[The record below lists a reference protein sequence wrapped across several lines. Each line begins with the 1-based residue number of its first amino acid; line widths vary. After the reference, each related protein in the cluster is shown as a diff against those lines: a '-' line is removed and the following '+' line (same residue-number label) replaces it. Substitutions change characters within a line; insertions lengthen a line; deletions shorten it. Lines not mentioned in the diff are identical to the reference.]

1 MGSRTRRAA
10 LAASL
15 VLLATILPAG
25 VSAGPGSPPVSPA
38 LCDARPNDNFK
49 KLLECVTVEGV
60 REHQAALQEIANDN
74 GGTRVSGTAGYDESV
89 DYAVDVLDARG
100 YDVTVQEFGFVRFEI
115 LSPSVLQEVAP
126 NPGDLPHIIMS
137 YSGSG
142 DVTAPVASPNPVTG
156 CFAADW
162 AGFPAGSIA
171 LIQRGGST
179 AQVTCTFA
187 LKALNAIAAG
197 AVGVVVYNNAP
208 GDLAGT
214 LGNTFTGNLPVV
226 GITQA
231 LGEQLRATAGLQL
244 RIKTDVLRTPATSY
258 NVLAETK
265 GGNANNVVMV
275 GAHLDSVSAGPG
287 INDNGSGTAAVLE
300 TAEQMSRV
308 NPRNK
313 VRFALWGAEEAS
325 LVGSTF
331 YINNLSEEAHAQ
343 IALYLNFDMVGSPNH
358 VFFIYDGD
366 DSDAVGAGP
375 GPAGSAEIEKTFE
388 RFFESQDTPY
398 KGTDF
403 TGRSDYGPFIAT
415 GIPSGGLFTGA
426 EGIKTAGE
434 AAIWGGTA
442 GIAYDPCYHQ
452 ACDTYDNNNNAA
464 LSMNADAVAYATL
477 QYAMSTSDVNGAKGK
492 GNFKL
497 PTTEDITGLSAK

>member
-1 MGSRTRRAA
+1 M
-10 LAASL
+10 
-15 VLLATILPAG
+15 LLATMLPGA
-25 VSAGPGSPPVSPA
+25 VAAGPQS
-38 LCDARPNDNFK
+38 CDDRSNNSIQ
-49 KLLECVTVEGV
+49 KLLECVTLEGV
-60 REHQAALQEIANDN
+60 REHQAALQEIADDND
-74 GGTRVSGTAGYDESV
+74 GTRVSGTAGYDESV
-89 DYAVDVLDARG
+89 DYAVEILEAAG
-100 YDVTVQEFGFVRFEI
+100 YDVTRQAFDFVRFEVLSASI
-115 LSPSVLQEVAP
+115 LQQVAP
-126 NPGDLPHIIMS
+126 LPAADLAHIIMS

-142 DVTAPVASPNPVTG
+142 DVTAAVASPNPVTG

-162 AGFPAGSIA
+162 AGFPAGNIA

-179 AQVTCTFA
+179 ADFTCTFA
-187 LKALNAIAAG
+187 VKALNAIAAG
-197 AVGVVVYNNAP
+197 AVGVVIYNNAV

-214 LGNTFTGNLPVV
+214 LGNTFAEDVPVV

-231 LGEQLRATAGLQL
+231 LGEQLRATAGLML
-244 RIKTDVLRTPATSY
+244 RIKTDVLREPATAE
-258 NVLAETK
+258 NVLAETR
-265 GGNANNVVMV
+265 GGNANNVVMA

-287 INDNGSGTAAVLE
+287 INDNGSGSAVILE
-300 TAEQMSRV
+300 VAEQMATV
-308 NPRNK
+308 QTRNK

-331 YINNLSEEAHAQ
+331 YVNNLSEAEHAK

-366 DSDAVGAGP
+366 DSDVVGAGP

-388 RFFESQDTPY
+388 RFFESQDLPY

-426 EGIKTAGE
+426 EGIKTAQE
-434 AAIWGGTA
+434 ASIWGGTA
-442 GIAYDPCYHQ
+442 GMAYDPCYHQ
-452 ACDTYDNNNNAA
+452 ACDTFANVNLGA
-464 LSMNADAVAYATL
+464 LDVNADAVAYATL

-497 PTTEDITGLSAK
+497 PTTEDITGLSAQ

>member
-1 MGSRTRRAA
+1 MATRTRRVA
-10 LAASL
+10 LAACA
-15 VLLATILPAG
+15 VVLATLLPAA
-25 VSAGPGSPPVSPA
+25 VAAGPA
-38 LCDARPNDNFK
+38 ACDDRSNNTVQ
-49 KLLECVTVEGV
+49 KLLECVTLDGV

-74 GGTRVSGTAGYDESV
+74 DGTRVSGTTGYDESV
-89 DYAVDVLDARG
+89 DYAVEVLEATG
-100 YDVTVQEFGFVRFEI
+100 YDVTRQEFDFVRFEELSASI
-115 LSPSVLQEVAP
+115 LQQVAP
-126 NPGDLPHIIMS
+126 TPADLPHTIMS

-142 DVTAPVASPNPVTG
+142 DVTAAVASPDPVTG
-156 CFAADW
+156 CFASDW

-171 LIQRGGST
+171 LVQRGGST
-179 AQVTCTFA
+179 ATVTCTFA

-197 AVGVVVYNNAP
+197 AVGVVIYNNAA

-214 LGNTFTGNLPVV
+214 LGNTFAEDVPVV

-231 LGEQLRATAGLQL
+231 LGEQLRATAGLVL
-244 RIKTDVLRTPATSY
+244 RIKTDVLREPATAE
-258 NVLAETK
+258 NVLAESK
-265 GGNANNVVMV
+265 RGNSSNVVMA

-287 INDNGSGTAAVLE
+287 INDNGSGSSVILE
-300 TAEQMSRV
+300 VAEQMAKVSTTNR
-308 NPRNK
+308 

-331 YINNLSEEAHAQ
+331 YVNSLSEEDHAR

-366 DSDAVGAGP
+366 DSDVVGAGP
-375 GPAGSAEIEKTFE
+375 GPAGSAQIEKTFE
-388 RFFESQDTPY
+388 RYFESQDLPY

-426 EGIKTAGE
+426 EGIKTAEE
-434 AAIWGGTA
+434 AVLWGGTA
-442 GIAYDPCYHQ
+442 NVAYDPCYHQ
-452 ACDTYDNNNNAA
+452 ACDTFANVNLGA
-464 LSMNADAVAYATL
+464 LAVNADAVAYATL
-477 QYAMSTSDVNGAKGK
+477 QYGMSTSDVNGAKGK

-497 PTTEDITGLSAK
+497 PTIEQITGLSAK